1 MSQGLG
7 SGLSSSF
14 PKGPGECVD
23 LPHGV
28 NLGQRAL
35 RASLFLSSVNWQE
48 AQCFS
53 AASPEIFHMT
63 ERLAVP
69 PHGPLTFIPF
79 ASFFGLFLSSNLYLT
94 PPNTI
99 SSVSTSLAPH
109 YPCPHKQ
116 IRARSPF
123 SVLLQKFALL
133 KLSGLLIDPSPIT
146 LLY

>member
-28 NLGQRAL
+28 NLGQRAS

-53 AASPEIFHMT
+53 AASPEIFHVT

-79 ASFFGLFLSSNLYLT
+79 ASFFGLSLSSNLYLT
-94 PPNTI
+94 PQYHFLCINFP
-99 SSVSTSLAPH
+99 SSPLSL
-109 YPCPHKQ
+109 PCKQ

-123 SVLLQKFALL
+123 SVLLQKFVLL